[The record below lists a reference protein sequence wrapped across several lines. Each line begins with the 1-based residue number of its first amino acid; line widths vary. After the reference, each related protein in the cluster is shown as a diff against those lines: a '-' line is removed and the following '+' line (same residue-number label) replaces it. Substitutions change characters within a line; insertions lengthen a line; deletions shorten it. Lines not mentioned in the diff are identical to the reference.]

1 MFGDDPGSKFV
12 HATTTCAVPGI
23 YSTLATKLIS
33 AASVT
38 GTLGPNLS
46 RSALT
51 QDSLALVEEVQT
63 STAQHTQ

>member
-23 YSTLATKLIS
+23 YSTLATKLFS

-46 RSALT
+46 PVRLLKILS
-51 QDSLALVEEVQT
+51 
-63 STAQHTQ
+63 H